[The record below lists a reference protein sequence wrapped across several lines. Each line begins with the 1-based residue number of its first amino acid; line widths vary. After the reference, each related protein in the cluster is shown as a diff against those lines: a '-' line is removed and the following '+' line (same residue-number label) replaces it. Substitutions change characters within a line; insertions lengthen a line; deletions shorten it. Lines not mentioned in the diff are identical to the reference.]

1 MATCIHHNDEFVKD
15 ARIHAKE
22 NKRSISKQIEY
33 WAKIGRM
40 VENNPDLPY
49 AFMKDAII
57 ATTEVDAGKATK
69 YVRGRQD

>member
-1 MATCIHHNDEFVKD
+1 MATSVRYSDEFVEE
-15 ARIHAKE
+15 ARIHAKA
-22 NKRSISKQIEY
+22 NKRLISKQIEH

-57 ATTEVDAGKATK
+57 ATTEVDAGKVTK